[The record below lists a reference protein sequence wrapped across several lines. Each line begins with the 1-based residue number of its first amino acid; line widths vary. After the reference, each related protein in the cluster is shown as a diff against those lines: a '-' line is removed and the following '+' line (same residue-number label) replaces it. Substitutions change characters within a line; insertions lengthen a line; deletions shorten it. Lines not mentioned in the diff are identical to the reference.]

1 MPYVALYRKWRPGN
15 FEHLVGQDH
24 VSKTLSNAIHT
35 GKIAHAYLFSG
46 PRGTGKTS
54 TAKILAK
61 ALNCA
66 AGPTPTPCD
75 ACAACKKIGEGSSM
89 DVFEIDA
96 ASNRGIDEIRE
107 LRETVKFT
115 PVDGRYKV
123 YIIDE
128 VHMLTTE
135 AFNALLKTLEEPPA
149 HVVFI
154 LATTEAHKV
163 PATIHSR
170 CQRYDFK
177 RIDARKMADRLRY
190 ISDQSRIDVKDDAL
204 ALIAAHADGG
214 MRDALSIL
222 DQCSA
227 LDDECVTAEKVRR
240 LLGLVG
246 HEWIARIVQALAQKE
261 SKEILLAVEELIA
274 AGKDV
279 VQILSEIALYLRGV
293 MICQS
298 TENADGCG
306 LYGDELTSARL
317 HAKEFTYEQI
327 AVMIEKIH
335 AAMNEAKWSPQP
347 RIAMEVVLLSFCRQ
361 PVTPRQSL
369 EELFKRVEMLERKL
383 ADGAGLSPSGASA
396 ASDGFVNLPRPEPSA
411 KAPRQISAIGGKEN
425 ADAPKK
431 NEKQEPKLANLQNPN
446 EIWDKIL
453 KELIKNGKRSVYACV
468 SQGSLRSLNERE
480 MAIGFSASFPKERTE
495 KSDYKE
501 ILETILYEISGRQIR
516 VKCIMDTGVTET
528 GRAALKKQ
536 PKQAE
541 DRLTQE
547 EQHVIDAAVQM
558 FGDHFVNKE
567 EIEK

>member
-1 MPYVALYRKWRPGN
+1 MSYVALYRKWRPGN
-15 FEHLVGQDH
+15 FEYLVGQDH
-24 VSKTLSNAIHT
+24 ISKTLSNAIHS

-66 AGPTPTPCD
+66 AGPTPTPCN
-75 ACAACKKIGEGSSM
+75 ACVACKKIGEGSSM

-246 HEWIARIVQALAQKE
+246 HEWIARIVQALALKDA
-261 SKEILLAVEELIA
+261 KEILLAVEELIA

-279 VQILSEIALYLRGV
+279 VQILGEIALYLRGV

-298 TENADGCG
+298 AENADGCG
-306 LYGDELTSARL
+306 LYGDELASARL

-347 RIAMEVVLLSFCRQ
+347 RIAIEVVLLSFCRQ

-383 ADGAGLSPSGASA
+383 ADGAGA
-396 ASDGFVNLPRPEPSA
+396 ASDGFVNLPRSEPPA
-411 KAPRQISAIGGKEN
+411 KAPREISAIGVQEN
-425 ADAPKK
+425 SSAPKK
-431 NEKQEPKLANLQNPN
+431 NEKREIKLANLQNPD
-446 EIWDKIL
+446 EIWDRML

-480 MAIGFSASFPKERTE
+480 MTIGFSASFPKERTE

-501 ILETILYEISGRQIR
+501 ILEMILYEISGCQIR
-516 VKCIMDTGVTET
+516 VKCTKDTGVKET
-528 GRAALKKQ
+528 TQAAPKKQ
-536 PKQAE
+536 PEPAE